1 MTINKFGE
9 LKSIGFALLYT
20 SIYFLMQ
27 IIVTTKVYSLVI
39 VRTLV
44 YDIQQF
50 SATNLFDYSAFYN
63 KLFIYTIPVMII
75 AAIVTLIISFGLF
88 SYKNNNMMDNLR
100 LDKFNVGFSI
110 IAILLTIPVIGLS
123 NFIVDIVVSISPNE
137 YSKYF
142 DTIVTLMETTPTYLL
157 VIGVGIVAPITE
169 ELIFRGF
176 VYSKLKD
183 SFPIWAAIIIQA
195 FLFGVVHG
203 NLIQFS
209 YAFFIGIILG
219 ILVFKSKSIYP
230 AIILHIINNTISI
243 FTDLYMDN
251 ILYFILPITTILIVL
266 IILFDKRIGNR
277 IKI

>member
-1 MTINKFGE
+1 MIINKFGK

-27 IIVTTKVYSLVI
+27 IIVTAKVYSLVI

-44 YDIQQF
+44 YDVQQF

-75 AAIVTLIISFGLF
+75 AAIITMIISFGLF
-88 SYKNNNMMDNLR
+88 SYKNNNMMVDLR
-100 LDKFNVGFSI
+100 LDKINVGFSV
-110 IAILLTIPVIGLS
+110 IAILMTIPVIGLS
-123 NFIVDIVVSISPNE
+123 NFIVDIVVSISPSS
-137 YSKYF
+137 YSTYF

-176 VYSKLKD
+176 VYSKLKY
-183 SFPIWAAIIIQA
+183 SFPIWAAILIQA
-195 FLFGVVHG
+195 FLFGIVHG

-209 YAFFIGIILG
+209 YAFIIGIILG
-219 ILVFKSKSIYP
+219 ILVYKSKSIYP
-230 AIILHIINNTISI
+230 AIILHVINNTISI

-251 ILYFILPITTILIVL
+251 ILYFILPIATILIVF
-266 IILFDKRIGNR
+266 IILFDKRIGNK